1 MAGGKSATTIPAPE
15 ESRALSMDRE
25 NVDHRSDPCA
35 PLTYRTS
42 APLCRGNDLGRQR
55 RDGG

>member
-1 MAGGKSATTIPAPE
+1 
-15 ESRALSMDRE
+15 MDRE

-35 PLTYRTS
+35 PLTYITS

-55 RDGG
+55 RDGV